1 MISVRIIQM
10 LMGPQGGPEKLKVNC
25 LDMTV
30 KITFKWYNNVVAA
43 NIADWNI
50 SFVTLYDADFSVTLR
65 KLDNLF

>member
-1 MISVRIIQM
+1 MISVRIIKM

-43 NIADWNI
+43 NIAD
-50 SFVTLYDADFSVTLR
+50 
-65 KLDNLF
+65 